1 MAIIQEPRSP
11 LALNYAEFRKTF
23 FARPLTGALG
33 KGEWRC
39 GRMAC
44 QSRSGGFPIAWVLIG
59 IAEFVEV
66 ESGKPLLALYRG
78 IVPASAPRDPGEP
91 TGERVEGTSRRSA

>member
-59 IAEFVEV
+59 IAEFVEAAKMPCCKEARLEV
-66 ESGKPLLALYRG
+66 AKA
-78 IVPASAPRDPGEP
+78 
-91 TGERVEGTSRRSA
+91 